1 MKQPMLL
8 PLALALAFAAPAMS
22 YAQSTTP
29 GTIHKGVGVVKKV
42 DPARSTVTLDHGPVE
57 SLNWPGMTMPFTVR
71 DKSLFEKVQP
81 GKKVEFEFV
90 QQGKDY
96 QITSVK

>member
-8 PLALALAFAAPAMS
+8 RLVLALAFAVPALNH
-22 YAQSTTP
+22 AQGTTP
-29 GTIHKGVGVVKKV
+29 GTVHKGVGVVKKV
-42 DPARSTVTLDHGPVE
+42 DPARSTITLDHGPVK
-57 SLNWPGMTMPFTVR
+57 SLNWPAMTMPFTVA
-71 DKSLFEKVQP
+71 DKSLLEKVQP